1 MLWVA
6 LGRCWA
12 PLGAPKVAKGLKK
25 EGRIE
30 VWILQW
36 SHKGPNTTKLEPQD
50 AKIGPK
56 VLKIRFETITLSQTW
71 WPLKPIGMT
80 DLRREGKT
88 QDKIHDETSL
98 TNCRLTAQ
106 MQGRYII

>member
-12 PLGAPKVAKGLKK
+12 PLGAPKVAKGCKK
-25 EGRIE
+25 QGRIE
-30 VWILQW
+30 VWIFQG

-50 AKIGPK
+50 VKIGAK

-71 WPLKPIGMT
+71 WPLKSIGMT
-80 DLRREGKT
+80 DLRRNRKT
-88 QDKIHDETSL
+88 KHKTKYMTKHL
-98 TNCRLTAQ
+98 
-106 MQGRYII
+106 